1 MDHNHVAVCESPGA
15 QQIQAYC
22 RDLGQQLRVPVLY
35 TRWAPDHMDAA
46 RPARYMLSIHVTGVV
61 PVRQSAFS
69 RGQVLRYPDGPETAA
84 VEARIRHELT
94 QCLADL
100 S

>member
-1 MDHNHVAVCESPGA
+1 MAHNHVAICESPGA

-22 RDLGQQLRVPVLY
+22 RDLGQQLQVPVLC
-35 TRWAPDHMDAA
+35 TRWVIDSIDDS
-46 RPARYMLSIHVTGVV
+46 RPARYLLAIHVAGLV
-61 PVRQSAFS
+61 PVRQPAFS

-84 VEARIRHELT
+84 VEARIRYELT
-94 QCLADL
+94 QCLDDL